1 VNRMTRSTG
10 WSCDELLIVSSNVQK
25 YGCSAMIVSTAC
37 VARYCNAFLYLSN
50 MVGGKDGVTVFATR
64 CLESKRIE
72 DISGIS

>member
-1 VNRMTRSTG
+1 
-10 WSCDELLIVSSNVQK
+10 
-25 YGCSAMIVSTAC
+25 MIVSTAC